1 MTCRRFVSDVID
13 FARGATLEPARH
25 DALLAHLRTCAPH
38 HARAQRAPLA
48 ERQRV
53 MSIALRRVADEQRVP
68 PPNDRELQ
76 ALLAV
81 FDAKPSRSRRM
92 AIGVGLSLAAS
103 ALIVAGLSVG
113 WKRDAPRGASR
124 AAATPA
130 PSANA
135 GDFVAL
141 PGTSALPRFE
151 HGEVIRMEVPSAGGA
166 VRMDVL
172 VGQDGLARAARLVSE

>member
-13 FARGATLEPARH
+13 FARGVTLEPERH
-25 DALLAHLRTCAPH
+25 DAMLAHLRTCSSCTA
-38 HARAQRAPLA
+38 LA

-68 PPNDRELQ
+68 PPDNRELR
-76 ALLAV
+76 ALLAA

-113 WKRDAPRGASR
+113 WKRDVPRGASSV
-124 AAATPA
+124 AATPA
-130 PSANA
+130 PSTDA

-141 PGTSALPRFE
+141 PGASALPRFE

-166 VRMDVL
+166 VRVDVL
-172 VGQDGLARAARLVSE
+172 VGQDGLARAARLVTE

>member
-13 FARGATLEPARH
+13 VARDVPLEPARH
-25 DALLAHLRTCAPH
+25 EAVLAHLRTCASCT
-38 HARAQRAPLA
+38 ALA

-68 PPNDRELQ
+68 PPDNRELQ
-76 ALLAV
+76 ALLTA

-113 WKRDAPRGASR
+113 WKRDAPGGASR
-124 AAATPA
+124 VAATPLPA
-130 PSANA
+130 ANA

-141 PGTSALPRFE
+141 PGASALPPFE
-151 HGEVIRMEVPSAGGA
+151 HGEVIRVEVPSAAGA
-166 VRMDVL
+166 VQVDVL